1 MVQFTVNKQSLRWF
15 LAIGLALTLVLGLV
29 GTALAVEFR
38 GGDTVTIGKNEVID
52 DDLVVSGA
60 TIIVDGVIKGDL
72 VAAAGKVVVNGKVN
86 GSLMMAGRT
95 LELNGQVGGS
105 VYSAGAAL
113 TVGSQASVARSLFF
127 GGYSYTAARGS
138 VINRDNVIGGYQA
151 MLKGEVKRNLWA
163 SLGALELNGIIGEN
177 VNATVAASGAAA
189 PQVWTPMVGA
199 ELPPSISPGMRI
211 GPEAKIR
218 GKLMYTS
225 PVEQGSAINTKPE
238 GGVVYS
244 TPQPSNSNTVATA
257 TPTTPPNP
265 MLAWL
270 WARVREIVSLVLIG
284 MLALWLLPALFN
296 QVAERTQV
304 EPWLAGAWGLLV
316 AIIGYSGALLAAFL
330 IIVLVAGLA
339 VLTLA
344 SLAASTFG
352 LGFSVLGLA
361 FTLFLLLGAYAS
373 KLVVVYP
380 LSYHLFERFAPS
392 MNRYKIVPL
401 SLGVLVFVLLRSI
414 PYLGLLLE
422 IGVTVVGLG
431 AMWLSFRARYAK
443 PTARQLVLAPA

>member
-1 MVQFTVNKQSLRWF
+1 MMQFKLNHQSQRWF

-29 GTALAVEFR
+29 GTAFAVELR

-72 VAAAGKVVVNGKVN
+72 VAAAGKIVVNGKVN

-127 GGYSYTAARGS
+127 GGYSYTTARGS
-138 VINRDNVIGGYQA
+138 VINRDNVVGGYQA
-151 MLKGEVKRNLWA
+151 ILKGEVKRNLWA
-163 SLGALELNGIIGEN
+163 SLGALELNGVIGEN
-177 VNATVAASGAAA
+177 VNATVAEPNAAA
-189 PQVWTPMVGA
+189 PQFWAPMAGA
-199 ELPPSISPGMRI
+199 ELPPSINPGMRI

-218 GKLMYTS
+218 GKLIYTS
-225 PVEQGSAINTKPE
+225 PVEQSSAINIKPE
-238 GGVVYS
+238 GGVAYS
-244 TPQPSNSNTVATA
+244 TPQLSNRDATVMA
-257 TPTTPPNP
+257 TPTPPRNP
-265 MLAWL
+265 TLIWL

-316 AIIGYSGALLAAFL
+316 ALISYSGALLAAFL

-344 SLAASTFG
+344 GLAASVFG
-352 LGFSVLGLA
+352 LGFSLLGLA

-380 LSYHLFERFAPS
+380 LSYHLLERFAPS
-392 MNRYKIVPL
+392 MNQYKLVPL
-401 SLGVLVFVLLRSI
+401 CLGVLVFVLLRSI

-443 PTARQLVLAPA
+443 PTAPKLVLAPA